1 MKKTILISALL
12 LGAASMN
19 AQTTYQTTTNHAVCK
34 SFPNMPANAV
44 PVWPKGTYTPLEDPA
59 CPPCYEYTSKHGTRR
74 MECPYLRFPPEHS
87 TSTTVN
93 NEVTEQTTTDYAP
106 VNAGRS
112 MDVQSNR
119 TYTGNYPAVCK
130 SFPDMPR
137 NAHPVWP
144 KGTYTP
150 LEDPSCPPCYEYV
163 SKHGTLRMECPYLR
177 FPPEHT
183 RQ

>member
-12 LGAASMN
+12 LGAASVF
-19 AQTTYQTTTNHAVCK
+19 AQTTDRTITTNHAVCK
-34 SFPNMPANAV
+34 SFPDMPSNAH
-44 PVWPKGTYTPLEDPA
+44 PVWPKVTYTALEDPF
-59 CPPCYEYTSKHGTRR
+59 CPPCYEYISKHGTDR

-87 TSTTVN
+87 TPT
-93 NEVTEQTTTDYAP
+93 
-106 VNAGRS
+106 AGTYNMNDES
-112 MDVQSNR
+112 ALPPDAGTPITVQSSR

-130 SFPDMPR
+130 SFPDMPA

-144 KGTYTP
+144 KGAYTP
-150 LEDPSCPPCYEYV
+150 LEDPSCPPCYEYR